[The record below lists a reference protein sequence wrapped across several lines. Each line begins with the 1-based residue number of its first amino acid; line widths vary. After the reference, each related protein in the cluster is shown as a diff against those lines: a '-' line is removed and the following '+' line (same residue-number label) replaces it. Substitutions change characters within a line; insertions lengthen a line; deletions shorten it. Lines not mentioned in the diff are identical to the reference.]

1 MSSSDGGLI
10 LRTLVDANVQFVVV
24 GEPDAASALRLVVSR
39 HPTNLEA
46 LGRALDALGASL
58 RTAVDEEP
66 GLHRIGDQAGTVAVR
81 TTAGDVDLLFGGAHA
96 SLYADTLE
104 RAAERVLAGVTVQ
117 WSEEPAPPE
126 PPGRV
131 LGRRLRS
138 MAEDLAQM
146 MERREDREGSLRTP
160 GGREPA
166 SRGNRPPPG
175 TNRAAGGAEQK
186 EQKEEP
192 GTDD

>member
-46 LGRALDALGASL
+46 LGRALGALGASL
-58 RTAVDEEP
+58 RTAVVEEP
-66 GLHRIGDQAGTVAVR
+66 GLHRFGDPAGTIAVR

-104 RAAERVLAGVTVQ
+104 RAGEHVLAGVTVQ
-117 WSEEPAPPE
+117 WSEEPAPVE

-138 MAEDLAQM
+138 MAEDLAQL
-146 MERREDREGSLRTP
+146 MERREGREGSVRRP

-166 SRGNRPPPG
+166 PRGDRPPPG
-175 TNRAAGGAEQK
+175 TNRAAGGVEQK
-186 EQKEEP
+186 QEP